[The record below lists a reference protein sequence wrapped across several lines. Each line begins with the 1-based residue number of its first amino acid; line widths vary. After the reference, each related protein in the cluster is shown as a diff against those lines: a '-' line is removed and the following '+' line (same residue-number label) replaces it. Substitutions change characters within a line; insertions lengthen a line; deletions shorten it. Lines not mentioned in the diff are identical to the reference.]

1 MGRRGRWLSAVV
13 SILLQSVRLAWGV
26 RVGWQAMR
34 GGLGLA
40 WVEGRGGEGRG
51 GVAEQGGD
59 SRVGGGRGAV
69 GGEEGGL
76 P

>member
-13 SILLQSVRLAWGV
+13 SILLQPVRLDRGV
-26 RVGWQAMR
+26 RVAWQAMG

-59 SRVGGGRGAV
+59 S
-69 GGEEGGL
+69 
-76 P
+76 

>member
-13 SILLQSVRLAWGV
+13 SILLQSVRLAWGG
-26 RVGWQAMR
+26 RVAWQAMG

-59 SRVGGGRGAV
+59 S
-69 GGEEGGL
+69 
-76 P
+76 